1 MAPARPPKVRT
12 TLSLPVSVYSRQ
24 AAGLHAWC
32 GVRTGGR
39 HLLLLLIVVS
49 CAWLFRLFWKART
62 LGPRGRNPH
71 QTLFLRHSTH
81 TDIHAYV
88 CTLMYEAADCSP
100 WDGLAARRR
109 RDSGMIHAFC
119 LAAPERCAVARGL
132 MATLSAH
139 VVAAMQAEH
148 RRLVVSLPTRFSA
161 SMSQ

>member
-1 MAPARPPKVRT
+1 MRMYV
-12 TLSLPVSVYSRQ
+12 LSCTKLQTAV
-24 AAGLHAWC
+24 
-32 GVRTGGR
+32 
-39 HLLLLLIVVS
+39 
-49 CAWLFRLFWKART
+49 
-62 LGPRGRNPH
+62 LG
-71 QTLFLRHSTH
+71 T
-81 TDIHAYV
+81 
-88 CTLMYEAADCSP
+88 
-100 WDGLAARRR
+100 GLAARRR